1 MPKKVVLYAPN
12 VHVGGGYVLLESIL
26 AAWPAGEALYAVL
39 DARAQSRLKL
49 APNVEVLQWVR
60 PTLGSRARA
69 EWTLHRACAVDDEL
83 LCFHGLPPLL
93 PNAARCTVFLQNRL
107 YFGLTSLSMY
117 RPRTALRLAIERLLS
132 RRLRARVAAYLVQTP
147 SMQSDLLQWHAQGS
161 ARAPRV
167 RVLPFMEQAA
177 VSPSP
182 QSGPALEWDFVY
194 VADGE
199 AHKNHTRLLQAW
211 RLLAQQGLRPRLA
224 LTLGAR
230 DQPLLDALQA
240 LQRECAVEIH
250 NLGQMPHAQVLQ
262 LYQRARALIFPSLT
276 ESFGLPLLEARQLGL
291 PILAPELDYVRDV
304 CEPAET
310 FDPHS
315 ARSIARAVQRFVK
328 QPEARL
334 EILTAADFWQAFLGA

>member
-1 MPKKVVLYAPN
+1 
-12 VHVGGGYVLLESIL
+12 
-26 AAWPAGEALYAVL
+26 
-39 DARAQSRLKL
+39 
-49 APNVEVLQWVR
+49 
-60 PTLGSRARA
+60 
-69 EWTLHRACAVDDEL
+69 
-83 LCFHGLPPLL
+83 
-93 PNAARCTVFLQNRL
+93 
-107 YFGLTSLSMY
+107 
-117 RPRTALRLAIERLLS
+117 
-132 RRLRARVAAYLVQTP
+132 
-147 SMQSDLLQWHAQGS
+147 
-161 ARAPRV
+161 
-167 RVLPFMEQAA
+167 VLPFMAQAA